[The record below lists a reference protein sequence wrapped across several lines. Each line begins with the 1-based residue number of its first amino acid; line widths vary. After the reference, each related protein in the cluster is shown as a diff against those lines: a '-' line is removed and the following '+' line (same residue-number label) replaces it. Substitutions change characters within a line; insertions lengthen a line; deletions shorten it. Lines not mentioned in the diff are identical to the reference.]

1 MSSLKNYEDYI
12 LVAASILAAVADAL
26 GAEPR
31 YSLYALIIGAVAKG
45 LMSII
50 SKPRN
55 GSPL

>member
-1 MSSLKNYEDYI
+1 MLRDYEDYL

-31 YSLYALIIGAVAKG
+31 YSLYALIIGAIAKG
-45 LMSII
+45 LMSIL
-50 SKPRN
+50 SKQRN